1 MARFPSINEEYAKV
15 DMGGATDA
23 YYVSTLN
30 ASDDQ
35 IAASVVFLKYLASV
49 DYIKGL
55 IEVNPNTYA
64 YNVDVKTENY
74 LLNDAMK
81 IMADTEKTRGDLQN
95 YDTQSMMLNTVRT
108 ALQGLAMGNS
118 AEEVGSQIVDTL
130 SQYE

>member
-1 MARFPSINEEYAKV
+1 MLTMS
-15 DMGGATDA
+15 MW
-23 YYVSTLN
+23 
-30 ASDDQ
+30 
-35 IAASVVFLKYLASV
+35 
-49 DYIKGL
+49 
-55 IEVNPNTYA
+55 
-64 YNVDVKTENY
+64 KTENY